1 MNNEIK
7 VPFNNYVDKM
17 RGGGGQKVF
26 FFVRAQGIKS
36 VHLGTSTSAYV
47 ATSTES
53 EGVKFDEFLYP
64 NFMMRKPSLGEE
76 LFDYFF
82 GIYIKL

>member
-1 MNNEIK
+1 MIK

-17 RGGGGQKVF
+17 RGGGGQKLFV
-26 FFVRAQGIKS
+26 FVRSQVIKS
-36 VHLGTSTSAYV
+36 VHVGTSTSAYV

-64 NFMMRKPSLGEE
+64 NFMMRKIFLGGGA
-76 LFDYFF
+76 F
-82 GIYIKL
+82 